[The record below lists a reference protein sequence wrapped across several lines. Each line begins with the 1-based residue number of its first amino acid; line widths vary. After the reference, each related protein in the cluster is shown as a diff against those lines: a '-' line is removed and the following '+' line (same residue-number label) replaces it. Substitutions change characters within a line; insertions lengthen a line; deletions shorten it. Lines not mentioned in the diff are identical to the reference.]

1 MNTAERLELDRLV
14 KENGVTDS
22 TQEIRNRKHSRPL
35 KDSVDNMIKFKKE
48 ERLLLEKDPDAFD
61 ALLVRECS
69 FMFNYYTD
77 LYNRLKK
84 DELDID
90 ILYQF
95 IDILRDIEE
104 GDIDQ
109 HDGAYKVGKLLK
121 QIYIDSAL
129 KRSNKMD
136 SADKDDKT
144 SSTPSIAS
152 NICWKEY
159 KNLNRFV

>member
-35 KDSVDNMIKFKKE
+35 KDSVDKMIKFKKE

-84 DELDID
+84 D
-90 ILYQF
+90 
-95 IDILRDIEE
+95 
-104 GDIDQ
+104 
-109 HDGAYKVGKLLK
+109 
-121 QIYIDSAL
+121 
-129 KRSNKMD
+129 
-136 SADKDDKT
+136 
-144 SSTPSIAS
+144 
-152 NICWKEY
+152 
-159 KNLNRFV
+159 